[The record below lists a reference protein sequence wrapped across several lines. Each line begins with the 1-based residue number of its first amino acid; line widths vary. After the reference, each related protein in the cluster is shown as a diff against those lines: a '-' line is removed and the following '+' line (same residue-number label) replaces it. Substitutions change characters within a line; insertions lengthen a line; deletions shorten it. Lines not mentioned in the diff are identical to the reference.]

1 MEWDVIVVGARCAG
15 GPTAMLFARQGYRV
29 LLLDR
34 AASRT
39 DTLSTLYI
47 QQPGVSRLER
57 WGLLDAVK
65 ATGCPPLGRTVY
77 EIDDVRLACAGRTA
91 RCTPPTPPP
100 PPAGRDPGRGR
111 GGRRRRV
118 PRPLRR
124 QRTAGGGRPGGRRAL
139 YHPGG
144 RSTVERARLVVGA
157 DGMRSTVAELAGA
170 RTTVE
175 HPG

>member
-34 AASRT
+34 AAFRT

-57 WGLLDAVK
+57 WGLLAAVK

-77 EIDDVRLACAGRTA
+77 EIEDVRLAGCASPNGTVHASYAPAATCWTRSWSRA
-91 RCTPPTPPP
+91 RW
-100 PPAGRDPGRGR
+100 PPASSSAT
-111 GGRRRRV
+111 
-118 PRPLRR
+118 
-124 QRTAGGGRPGGRRAL
+124 TAA
-139 YHPGG
+139 
-144 RSTVERARLVVGA
+144 
-157 DGMRSTVAELAGA
+157 
-170 RTTVE
+170 
-175 HPG
+175 